1 MLSFDSFCF
10 DGLLPER
17 LRSAVGAVVVL
28 LALATA
34 PGCDSQTGPPGPP
47 GPPGPS
53 GPPGDAAVE
62 SFTVDFFVDDAA
74 QNGTVFS
81 QAYDAPEI
89 TAGVVQQ
96 GMVTAY
102 FREQGTWTAM
112 PYTYGVES
120 PEVPAVD
127 YTVTFGYAYEQG
139 FVELFYEV
147 SNEAAFPSL
156 VDREVKVVV
165 LYGSPAAFNV
175 DWSDYSAV
183 AQRFDLER

>member
-1 MLSFDSFCF
+1 
-10 DGLLPER
+10 
-17 LRSAVGAVVVL
+17 
-28 LALATA
+28 
-34 PGCDSQTGPPGPP
+34 
-47 GPPGPS
+47 
-53 GPPGDAAVE
+53 
-62 SFTVDFFVDDAA
+62 
-74 QNGTVFS
+74 
-81 QAYDAPEI
+81 
-89 TAGVVQQ
+89 
-96 GMVTAY
+96 
-102 FREQGTWTAM
+102 M